1 MWVSHVE
8 GIHTKPAGEINAKQH
23 GELDELLA
31 RYKNQ
36 LPDSLPQRLPPVRDV
51 DNEIE
56 LDLGASPPSRS
67 PYRLPK
73 PDLDELQ
80 RQLTV
85 LLERGFTEPSKSP
98 FGAPV
103 FFVKKADG
111 SLRMVCDWRQ
121 SNKITITNKACMPN
135 ADDLFDVVQGCEYFS
150 KLDLH
155 SGYNQVSTK
164 DSDVAKTAINTPF
177 GHFQFRVVGFGLTN
191 APATFQTM
199 MNHILRQYLRKF
211 AVVFLDDT
219 LIFSKTWKELLSHVE
234 MVLQSLEKNQLY
246 INLQNVIL
254 VPLKFCFLA
263 IVSVV
268 FLLVLILKS

>member
-1 MWVSHVE
+1 
-8 GIHTKPAGEINAKQH
+8 
-23 GELDELLA
+23 
-31 RYKNQ
+31 
-36 LPDSLPQRLPPVRDV
+36 
-51 DNEIE
+51 
-56 LDLGASPPSRS
+56 
-67 PYRLPK
+67 
-73 PDLDELQ
+73 
-80 RQLTV
+80 
-85 LLERGFTEPSKSP
+85 
-98 FGAPV
+98 
-103 FFVKKADG
+103 
-111 SLRMVCDWRQ
+111 
-121 SNKITITNKACMPN
+121 MPN

-155 SGYNQVSTK
+155 SGYNEVRIK

-191 APATFQTM
+191 APATFQTL